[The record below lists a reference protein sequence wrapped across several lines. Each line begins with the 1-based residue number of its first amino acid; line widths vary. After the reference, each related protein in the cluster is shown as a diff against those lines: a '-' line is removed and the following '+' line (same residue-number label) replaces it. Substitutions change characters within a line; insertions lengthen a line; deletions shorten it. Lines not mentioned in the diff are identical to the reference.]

1 MAGNPVFSIRVAP
14 ALRQKLDRVAA
25 VLDRPRSWVV
35 ARALETYVEQ
45 QAWQIAETRRGLAEA
60 AAGDF
65 ASPAEVKAAFVKAR
79 GRRRAKRGDAR

>member
-1 MAGNPVFSIRVAP
+1 MAENPVFSVRVAP

-25 VLDRPRSWVV
+25 ALDRPRSWVV

-45 QAWQIAETRRGLAEA
+45 QAWQIAETKRGLAEA
-60 AAGDF
+60 DAGDF
-65 ASPAEVKAAFVKAR
+65 ASPAEVKAAFAKAR